1 MAIAV
6 HFEFADQ
13 SIDKYDDAIAASP
26 DLAHVAER
34 PCHVCYRLGANGF
47 GIFDVWESEES
58 FRHFAAILGPVLDKV
73 GLTFVEPKINAVH
86 NLIVEP

>member
-26 DLAHVAER
+26 DLAHVATR
-34 PCHVCYRLGANGF
+34 PCHVCYRIGANGF
-47 GIFDVWESEES
+47 GIFDV
-58 FRHFAAILGPVLDKV
+58 
-73 GLTFVEPKINAVH
+73 
-86 NLIVEP
+86 